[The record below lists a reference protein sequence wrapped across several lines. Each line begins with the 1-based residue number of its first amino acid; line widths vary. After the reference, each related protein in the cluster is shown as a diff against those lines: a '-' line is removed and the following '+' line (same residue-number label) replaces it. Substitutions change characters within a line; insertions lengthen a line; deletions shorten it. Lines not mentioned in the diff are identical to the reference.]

1 MEKIFF
7 FIILAL
13 DTIESTPLIFIQLSA
28 SNRVDDL
35 YISKRCCKIS
45 LESGKGSCFKVE
57 RYIDFSTDN
66 YVKLYLKPEHPI
78 FSIDVLSSI
87 SHTIDD
93 SLMWTIESMKEIPD
107 YKEKFILSEDYN
119 IAVQP
124 HNNYLISHVDIN
136 YFTVFL
142 KVVKVVLDLF

>member
-57 RYIDFSTDN
+57 RYIDFSTDKIN
-66 YVKLYLKPEHPI
+66 KKLISGFGAAMISNFQSHILLKLLLGKFKEKVNFNSAQVTHGPIKATTYVFENTAYISDCNDL
-78 FSIDVLSSI
+78 SITNEKSSI
-87 SHTIDD
+87 TNSI
-93 SLMWTIESMKEIPD
+93 
-107 YKEKFILSEDYN
+107 
-119 IAVQP
+119 
-124 HNNYLISHVDIN
+124 
-136 YFTVFL
+136 
-142 KVVKVVLDLF
+142 